1 MTARR
6 YDTDIAIVGAGPAGL
21 AAATAARGAGARV
34 LVVDAFPE
42 PGGQYYMQPPKIA
55 GDDPPQAI
63 EGRSAI
69 AAARAA
75 GAEFLTGAE
84 IFAAYPGFRLYGTDG
99 DGAFAIDCRSV
110 IAACGAHDRTMAFP
124 GWTLP
129 GVMTPGGGQRLAKLQ
144 GLLPGKRIILAGSGP
159 FLWAVAD
166 SLLRK
171 GAQIAALVEA
181 QRPSLALAVHLARH
195 PERWREAWR
204 LHKKVRDSAAEIVYG
219 HLIVEARGRERVAA
233 VTIADRRGG
242 ARREIGN
249 IDSLL
254 VGYGFQPAIELTSL
268 LGCAHRFD
276 DALGGW
282 HAAADPAT
290 GLTTVPGVYAT
301 GEVLGVAGARPATL
315 SGRLAGLA
323 SAAALGCAVDP
334 LAQELAWR
342 RLKRARRF
350 GHGLGRLFAPPPELA
365 ALPAGDTIVCRCEDI
380 TAGAIRAACAAGAA
394 STHNAKLWTRA
405 AMGRCQGRIC
415 RMTVTRL
422 IAQAT
427 GRTVAEIGCNRPR
440 VPMRPVAIDA
450 VLAAMA
456 ESQEPAT

>member
-1 MTARR
+1 MTVRR

-34 LVVDAFPE
+34 LVVDAFPD
-42 PGGQYYMQPPKIA
+42 PGGQYYMQPPKFA
-55 GDDPPQAI
+55 GDEPPQVI
-63 EGRSAI
+63 EGQSAI

-75 GAEFLTGAE
+75 GAEFLAGAE
-84 IFAAYPGFRLYGTDG
+84 IFAAYPGFRLYGTDR
-99 DGAFAIDCRSV
+99 DGAFTVHCRAV

-144 GLLPGKRIILAGSGP
+144 GLLPGKRILLAGSGP

-166 SLLRK
+166 SLLSK
-171 GAQIAALVEA
+171 GAHIAALVEA
-181 QRPSLALAVHLARH
+181 QRPSAGLALHLARH
-195 PERWREAWR
+195 PERWHEARR
-204 LHKKVRDSAAEIVYG
+204 LYNTVRSGVTETIHG
-219 HLIVEARGRERVAA
+219 HLVVEARGRERIDSVI
-233 VTIADRRGG
+233 IADRRGG
-242 ARREIGN
+242 ARREIGS

-290 GLTTVPGVYAT
+290 GLTNVPGVYAA
-301 GEVLGVAGARPATL
+301 GEMLGIAGARPATL
-315 SGRLAGLA
+315 SGCLAGLA
-323 SAAALGCAVDP
+323 CAAALGFPVDP

-365 ALPAGDTIVCRCEDI
+365 SLPDDATIVCRCEDI
-380 TAGAIRAACAAGAA
+380 PAAAIKAACAAGAA
-394 STHNAKLWTRA
+394 TLPNAKLWTRA
-405 AMGRCQGRIC
+405 SMGRCQGRIC

-422 IAQAT
+422 IARET
-427 GRTVAEIGCNRPR
+427 GRAVAEIGCNRPR
-440 VPMRPVAIDA
+440 VPVRPVAVDA